1 MFGYSRTNVIVFLS
15 LGVLIGSVSCAKHH
29 TGVNEGAAWTDERAD
44 VDTRLVRMLD
54 WELYEEVETL
64 ADSMLSV
71 GWRDPRL
78 LGQKAAAIGML
89 GRIDEAIGLFE
100 EAILEDYASCDNHL
114 KFAVLLM
121 REGKTG
127 RAITELKEAKQFCS
141 GVNRVT
147 IFRNLAVGYIK
158 MERPGRAMEE
168 VEKGLL
174 IAPKDPY
181 LLGLKGMLIAPDDP
195 SRAEKLLSI
204 PISSGK
210 QEPEF
215 LFQYGIL
222 LINTERYDTAVEVL
236 EQALKL
242 RPADLDIGEALA
254 LALVRAQRFEEAE
267 QIYLLLERSGRA
279 LPLERARIYMDMS
292 RFEEALELFS
302 RLEPTA
308 EVLDRSAMCLM
319 NLGRIDEAVEKEKEA
334 LSIRPDWPVAM
345 NNLAV
350 MHAALGELDEA
361 RRLLERV
368 LHLDPDN
375 VTALQNIDRIK
386 RALESAE

>member
-1 MFGYSRTNVIVFLS
+1 MFGYNRS
-15 LGVLIGSVSCAKHH
+15 VLIILLSIAIILGCASCAKRHA
-29 TGVNEGAAWTDERAD
+29 GDADGAAWTAERAA
-44 VDTRLVRMLD
+44 VDARLVRMLD
-54 WELYEEVETL
+54 WEFYEEVEAL
-64 ADSMLSV
+64 ADSMISA
-71 GWRDPRL
+71 GWSDPRL
-78 LGQKAAAIGML
+78 IGQKAAAMGML
-89 GRIDEAIGLFE
+89 GRADEAIGLFE
-100 EAILEDYASCDNHL
+100 EAIIEDYASCDNHL
-114 KFAVLLM
+114 NFAVLLM
-121 REGKTG
+121 REGRTG
-127 RAITELKEAKQFCS
+127 RAITELNEAKQFCS